1 MKDLGMSNPDL
12 VSSGSNDIRHESDIN
27 AIHQIEQSVREI
39 RQIELLFHQPD
50 LSSESESSN
59 MSENEVCRRVI
70 PHNDMD
76 LSDQEGFMS
85 EDSGSE

>member
-1 MKDLGMSNPDL
+1 MREFLPSKITAGGARFVLRML
-12 VSSGSNDIRHESDIN
+12 
-27 AIHQIEQSVREI
+27 HQIEQSAREI